1 MLSQFLYFLLLRE
14 YFTLFFCSGLIFLIV
29 KSAYN
34 ILSFRLKEVIKQEV
48 ETFGPK
54 KVFNFCALSLRRI

>member
-34 ILSFRLKEVIKQEV
+34 ILSFV
-48 ETFGPK
+48 
-54 KVFNFCALSLRRI
+54 